1 MELATL
7 LDFLKYLLTPVGI
20 GVVLYFILEKL
31 PYLNEAFDTLLPKTK
46 RLVVLILCLV
56 LPVIGAV
63 GGWYFGYWPISEDT
77 IYGALKAG
85 IEAFT
90 ASQVAHMLVSMRN
103 A

>member
-1 MELATL
+1 MELGTL

-31 PYLNEAFDTLLPKTK
+31 PYLNEVFDGLLAKTK
-46 RLVVLILCLV
+46 RLVVLVLCLV
-56 LPVIGAV
+56 LPVAGALIGTQL
-63 GGWYFGYWPISEDT
+63 GYWGLDENL

-90 ASQVAHMLVSMRN
+90 ASQVAHMLVSMKN